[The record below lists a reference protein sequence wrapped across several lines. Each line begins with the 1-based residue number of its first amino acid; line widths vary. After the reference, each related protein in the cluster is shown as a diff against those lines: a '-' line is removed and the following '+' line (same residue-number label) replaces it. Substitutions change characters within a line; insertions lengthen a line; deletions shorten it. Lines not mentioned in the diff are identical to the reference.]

1 MTSIAVIEDNIELAK
16 GLESNLLL
24 EGYQVTLCHDGA
36 DALSHIVS
44 NRPDLLI
51 LDMMLPHVD
60 GFSIINQLQKKQIII
75 PTLCL
80 TARSTEMDKVRAL
93 RSGADDYL
101 TKPFGLM
108 ELLARVEALL
118 RRNGQTAT
126 TNDAVLTTTTVG
138 HLSINEDTQQVC
150 TDQGSVAL
158 APKEYQ
164 LLMYLCRNLNRAIS
178 RIELMQEV
186 WGHQAAIN
194 SRTVDTHIAE
204 LRKKCQL
211 DGSRN
216 IQICTVSKLGYQM
229 STNRTY
235 G

>member
-1 MTSIAVIEDNIELAK
+1 MTTIAVIEDNIELAK

-36 DALSHIVS
+36 DAVPHIISSH
-44 NRPDLLI
+44 PDLLI

-60 GFSIINQLQKKQIII
+60 GFSIINQLQQKKIKI

-80 TARSTEMDKVRAL
+80 TARSMEMDKVRAL

-118 RRNGQTAT
+118 RRVGQPT
-126 TNDAVLTTTTVG
+126 THLADKALTLVG
-138 HLSINEDTQQVC
+138 HLSINEDRRLVC
-150 TDQGSVAL
+150 KEHEPIDL
-158 APKEYQ
+158 APKEY
-164 LLMYLCRNLNRAIS
+164 LLLLYLSRNLNRAIS
-178 RIELMQEV
+178 RLELMQEV

-211 DGSRN
+211 DGSLQT
-216 IQICTVSKLGYQM
+216 QIKTVSKTGYQLILE
-229 STNRTY
+229 NH
-235 G
+235 